1 MRIKSLLSGVISC
14 FPGGNTWLFRRDIK
28 RNPGVGNSNP
38 RYCYSVWLRHLVLVN
53 KYFSYKG
60 VPNAVA
66 ELGPGESLGTGLAA
80 LISGANRY
88 YAFDVVPHV
97 KNKEN
102 IKIFSE
108 LVRLFEKKEDIP
120 NSKEFPQIHTEL
132 DDYGFPSDI
141 LSEDVLEPALKTER
155 LAEIKLDLVN
165 EKKYVFK
172 PSYISYVVPWY
183 DTDIIAPDSIDMI
196 FSMSVLEHTDDLK
209 TAYQAS
215 YNWLK
220 EGGFMSHEIDF
231 RCHGHSHTW
240 NGHWGY
246 SDFIWRLMRGC
257 RPYFINRKAHSS
269 HINLIKENGFKI
281 IADLQKF
288 DQSGIKRHELAP
300 QFRGFSNDDICTYS
314 AFILSTKSKR
324 SLS

>member
-1 MRIKSLLSGVISC
+1 MRIQSLLSGVISC
-14 FPGGNTWLFRRDIK
+14 LPGGNAWLFRRDIK

-53 KYFSYKG
+53 KYSGSKG
-60 VPNAVA
+60 VPNVVA

-97 KNKEN
+97 KDKEN
-102 IKIFSE
+102 INIFSE

-132 DDYGFPSDI
+132 DDYSFPSDI
-141 LSEDVLEPALKTER
+141 LSEDVLEPALKNER
-155 LAEIKLDLVN
+155 LAEIKLDLIN
-165 EKKYVFK
+165 ENKYVSK

-220 EGGFMSHEIDF
+220 ESGFMSHEIDF
-231 RCHGHSHTW
+231 RCHGHSPVW

-269 HINLIKENGFKI
+269 HINLIKENGFEI

-288 DQSGIKRHELAP
+288 DKSGIKRHELAP

-314 AFILSTKSKR
+314 AFILSRKVNDPYH
-324 SLS
+324 